1 MCARLQGCAG
11 LSSGANLIEV
21 QMSSGFS
28 LRCELHFVNTAQH
41 LDILYCRKNP
51 QKNLFKM
58 YSLVSLPHHQ
68 CLLLILHLA
77 DGQKAHCIKQQD
89 IIYTDV

>member
-1 MCARLQGCAG
+1 
-11 LSSGANLIEV
+11 
-21 QMSSGFS
+21 
-28 LRCELHFVNTAQH
+28 
-41 LDILYCRKNP
+41 
-51 QKNLFKM
+51 M

-89 IIYTDV
+89 IIYTDVWKWIYFGMFYFSGGKAA